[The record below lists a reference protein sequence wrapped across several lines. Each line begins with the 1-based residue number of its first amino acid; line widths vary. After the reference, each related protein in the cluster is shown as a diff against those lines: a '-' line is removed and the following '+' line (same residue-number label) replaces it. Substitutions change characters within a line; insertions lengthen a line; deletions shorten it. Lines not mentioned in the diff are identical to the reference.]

1 MRLRKAETMHTNE
14 LMKSCGEEDFD
25 EDFGGL
31 ESGAM
36 MRASKKS
43 KLKRKKELIRGNK
56 REEKGQ
62 TASRNK
68 SRY

>member
-43 KLKRKKELIRGNK
+43 KLKRKGICWNQEH
-56 REEKGQ
+56 EEQYIFQK
-62 TASRNK
+62 
-68 SRY
+68 